1 MNLPE
6 IIQNYEQ
13 DGFVRLRG
21 LFEQQQVQQIRDEL
35 QRYIQ
40 KVVPTVPPA
49 DRTFEA
55 DGKTVRNLWR
65 IDQHDAFFRSLA
77 DSHDLRRLIGGLVHG
92 EPVLMAI
99 ETFNKPAKIGSAVPS
114 HQDNAYF
121 CQSPNDVLTV
131 WIALDAATLENGPI
145 YYLKGSHKLG
155 TLPHKPSGVAGNS
168 MGIVNP
174 PAPDPANEFCGTL
187 EPGDALIHNCLTI
200 HWSAPNKSDRSRCG
214 LLMVFRG
221 SHTKQDPK
229 LKENYEQARRQ

>member
-1 MNLPE
+1 MNLAQ
-6 IIQNYEQ
+6 IVQDYEQ

-21 LFEQQQVQQIRDEL
+21 LFQPPQVQQVRDEL
-35 QRYIQ
+35 QRYIRT
-40 KVVPTVPPA
+40 VVPTVPQA

-77 DSHDLRRLIGGLVHG
+77 DSPELRRLIGGLVHG
-92 EPVLMAI
+92 EPVLMAV
-99 ETFNKPAKIGSAVPS
+99 ETFNKPAKIGSAVPP

-121 CQSPNDVLTV
+121 CQTPADVLTV

-145 YYLKGSHKLG
+145 YYLKGSHKRG

-168 MGIVNP
+168 MGMVTP
-174 PAPDPANEFCGTL
+174 PSSDPANEFCGTL
-187 EPGDALIHNCLTI
+187 EPGDALIHNCQTI

-221 SHTKQDPK
+221 SHTKTDPR
-229 LKENYEQARRQ
+229 LKESYEQARK